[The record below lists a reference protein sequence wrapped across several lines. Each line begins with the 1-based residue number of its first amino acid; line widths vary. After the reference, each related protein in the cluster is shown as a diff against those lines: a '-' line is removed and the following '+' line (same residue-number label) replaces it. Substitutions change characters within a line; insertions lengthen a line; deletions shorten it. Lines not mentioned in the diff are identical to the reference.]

1 MINDATQEDLE
12 KLPTADFVDGFGSI
26 SQLRPNRY
34 VNNIMISFLRD
45 EKRKWNIADI
55 ERLIDYLVDI
65 PF

>member
-12 KLPTADFVDGFGSI
+12 KLQTADFVDGFGSI